1 VAVPAGSEGFVKGA
15 LETALIVV
23 AIIGAIAVLV
33 AALEIT
39 FRELRQRRLRGAD
52 APLLGALAAHRYY
65 QRVLYDI
72 APAAVASAIAL
83 GRSVTASHVAFL
95 FAVMMITST
104 ALRAKSRP
112 LHLMPI
118 ARIGFNAFVPAVGVA
133 MAVLPGA
140 FGDPMI
146 GPHTAGAVLLGTI
159 PITLIGGWLDARF
172 QADRPVWTA
181 VIGSKTFADKLAG
194 ELPDMGIHSHRVVG
208 YIGDEPGP
216 EPGGVPWLGSLD
228 MVRATV
234 KRESI
239 DLLVVA
245 PRKGRV
251 EIFARVAEECLDLP
265 VRILEGTALYEEL
278 LGHVPIGAIDSAWF
292 QCIMHPDYSPSSPF
306 SKRALDLCVS
316 GPMLILAAP
325 IMLLCALAVKL
336 EDRGPVFYRQ
346 RRVGEEGREFDM
358 VKFRTMCRD
367 ADARRGTVPE
377 DALVTRVGRLL
388 RMTHLNEL
396 PQLWQ
401 VLKGEMSLVGPRPE
415 PPELVEEVSSLVP
428 YYSRRALVKPGLTGW
443 AQVRCGYAGSHFGTA
458 WKMCHDLYYIKH
470 RSAAFDLL
478 LLLQTLHVLVERDRE
493 EQLPAKDFIL
503 GETVELV
510 GPWPSPERGVYS

>member
-1 VAVPAGSEGFVKGA
+1 VAAPAGSEGFVKGA
-15 LETALIVV
+15 LETALIVLAV
-23 AIIGAIAVLV
+23 IGVTAVV
-33 AALEIT
+33 AAAIEIT
-39 FRELRQRRLRGAD
+39 FRELRRRRSRGAE
-52 APLLGALAAHRYY
+52 APLLGAFAARRYY
-65 QRVLYDI
+65 QRVLYGI

-83 GRSVTASHVAFL
+83 GRSVPASHVVFL
-95 FAVMMITST
+95 FAVMMITAT
-104 ALRAKSRP
+104 ALRAKARP

-118 ARIGFNAFVPAVGVA
+118 ARIGFNAFVPAAGVA
-133 MAVLPGA
+133 VALLPGA
-140 FGDPMI
+140 FGDPII
-146 GPHTAGAVLLGTI
+146 GLHTAGAVLMGTI
-159 PITLIGGWLDARF
+159 PITVMAGWLDQRF

-181 VIGSKTFADKLAG
+181 VIGSRSFADKLAA
-194 ELPDMGIHSHRVVG
+194 ELAEMRIHSHRVVG
-208 YIGDEPGP
+208 YIGEEPGSQ
-216 EPGGVPWLGSLD
+216 PGGVAWLGPFED
-228 MVRATV
+228 VRAV
-234 KRESI
+234 VQRESI
-239 DLLVVA
+239 DLVVVA
-245 PRKGRV
+245 RGKSRV
-251 EIFARVAEECLDLP
+251 ETCARVAEECLDLP
-265 VRILEGTALYEEL
+265 VRMIEATALYEEL

-292 QCIMHPDYSPSSPF
+292 QCIMHPDYSPSSSF

-346 RRVGEEGREFDM
+346 RRVGEQGREFDM
-358 VKFRTMCRD
+358 VKFRTMCSD

-415 PPELVEEVSSLVP
+415 PPELVEEVSTLVP
-428 YYSRRALVKPGLTGW
+428 YYNRRALVKPGLTGW

-458 WKMCHDLYYIKH
+458 WKMCHDLYYIRH

-478 LLLQTLHVLVERDRE
+478 LLLQTLHVLVERDRQ